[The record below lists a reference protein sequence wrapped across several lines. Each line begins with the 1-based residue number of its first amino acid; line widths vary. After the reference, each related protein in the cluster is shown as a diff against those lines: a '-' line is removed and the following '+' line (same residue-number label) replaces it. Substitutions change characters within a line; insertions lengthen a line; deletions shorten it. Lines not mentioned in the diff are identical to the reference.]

1 MDTSKWKWF
10 KLNDKRLFPN
20 IEKCKCSNAT
30 ELLNEGKDIPYIGA
44 KKRENG
50 IMAYVQYDSSL
61 TTKGNCIVFIGDGQG
76 SVGYSLYQPKDF
88 IGSTTLIAGY
98 NRCLNKYNALFIV
111 SVLDLERY
119 RYSFGRK
126 FNKKAVSNTYIKLPV
141 DFEGNPDWNYME
153 YYIKKII
160 IPKLP
165 TRSRSVWENKP
176 NTAPAISKTIKLS
189 DRAWQWFELG
199 SLIEEPTKGVAYSD
213 YELNECGAKDSNRI
227 NYITRTNT
235 NNGCKSIVLNENY
248 SGIENGNAITIGDTT
263 ATIYYQPIPFICG
276 DHMVIIRAPWLNIYT
291 GTFIVSILKKEV
303 YRYNYGR
310 AFIIEKI
317 KKTFIKLPVDV
328 SGNPDWQFMEDYIK
342 SLPYSAN
349 L

>member
-10 KLNDKRLFPN
+10 KLNDIRLFPI

-30 ELLNEGKDIPYIGA
+30 ELLNEGKDMPYIGA

-50 IMAYVQYDSSL
+50 IMAYVQYDANL
-61 TTKGNCIVFIGDGQG
+61 TTNGNCIVFIGDGQG
-76 SVGYSLYQPKDF
+76 SVGYSLYQPQDF

-98 NRCLNKYNALFIV
+98 NRHLNKYSALFIV
-111 SVLDLERY
+111 SVLDMERY

-126 FNKKAVSNTYIKLPV
+126 FNKKAVSNTYIKLPS
-141 DFEGNPDWNYME
+141 DFEGNPDWKCMENYVKE
-153 YYIKKII
+153 VI

-165 TRSRSVWENKP
+165 SRARCVWENNP
-176 NTAPAISKTIKLS
+176 NTAPAIPKTIKLS
-189 DRAWQWFELG
+189 DRIWLWFELG
-199 SLIEEPTKGVAYSD
+199 SLIEEPTKGIAYSD
-213 YELNECGAKDSNRI
+213 YELNECGAKDGNRI

-248 SGIENGNAITIGDTT
+248 SGIEKGNAITIGDTT
-263 ATIYYQPIPFICG
+263 ATIYYQPLPFICG
-276 DHMVIIRAPWLNIYT
+276 DHMVIIRATWLNKYT
-291 GTFIVSILKKEV
+291 GTFVVSILKKEA

-310 AFIIEKI
+310 AFIVEKI
-317 KKTFIKLPVDV
+317 KKTMVKLPVNDI
-328 SGNPDWQFMEDYIK
+328 GNPDWQFMEDYIK
-342 SLPYSAN
+342 GLPYSSN